1 METGISGKALLSV
14 GTVRLACHWAALM
27 EEEINRGRAIHQ
39 IAWDTF
45 LKADDIVGG
54 VTGSMAKAATAG
66 LGSAWKHGADL
77 VAWHNREAEKPGTAP
92 GMVGKIAPPVVTV
105 EEGMREMS
113 PNTQVLPSGKR

>member
-1 METGISGKALLSV
+1 MEKQIVGKALLSI

-27 EEEINRGRAIHQ
+27 EEELKNGKAMHQ

-54 VTGSMAKAATAG
+54 VTGGMAKAATEE
-66 LGSAWKHGADL
+66 LGSAWKYGAEL

-92 GMVGKIAPPVVTV
+92 SMVGKITTPVVTV
-105 EEGMREMS
+105 EEGERV
-113 PNTQVLPSGKR
+113 TAGKPEKLGNR